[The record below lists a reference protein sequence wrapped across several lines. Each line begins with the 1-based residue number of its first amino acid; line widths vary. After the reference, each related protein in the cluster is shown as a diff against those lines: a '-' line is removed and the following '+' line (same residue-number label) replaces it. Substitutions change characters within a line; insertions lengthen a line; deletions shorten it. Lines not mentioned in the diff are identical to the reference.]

1 MPLSCRFY
9 ANQFP
14 DVEDTVMVNV
24 RQIAEMGAYV
34 SLLEYNNKGFFVF
47 FLRERFNAKIVSRRP
62 KQSIAVSFIDDRC
75 LSLMFH

>member
-1 MPLSCRFY
+1 MPLGCRFY

-34 SLLEYNNKGFFVF
+34 SLLEYNNKGYMLSFVF
-47 FLRERFNAKIVSRRP
+47 CRFLFLHWTVS
-62 KQSIAVSFIDDRC
+62 ILDCI
-75 LSLMFH
+75 

>member
-14 DVEDTVMVNV
+14 DVEDTVMVNI

-34 SLLEYNNKGFFVF
+34 SLLEYNNIGMFPNSVYIICF
-47 FLRERFNAKIVSRRP
+47 FLYLLSKN
-62 KQSIAVSFIDDRC
+62 SFI
-75 LSLMFH
+75 

>member
-34 SLLEYNNKGFFVF
+34 SLLEYNNKGLNFRDSLLSYLARDFSNF
-47 FLRERFNAKIVSRRP
+47 YYLRLLHPNLI
-62 KQSIAVSFIDDRC
+62 
-75 LSLMFH
+75 LLNTYNLH